1 MTDDRRQTWDV
12 GRVTWD
18 VGRVTGRSPDD
29 PLVGVGLG
37 SYVRS
42 MATPPTEDLSDD
54 VLESVPWEALGR
66 PEPPDRRTW
75 YVLGAAAVVV
85 VAISASAARTLW
97 PSPPLRAPV
106 AGPSVTQVVPPTTST
121 TDSAPTTTT
130 PAPLISEAD
139 LRAVD
144 PEHLERWAA
153 SHAEWFL
160 AEWFTLDGSD
170 RTGVADLLPEGASAG
185 PVDPG
190 ARSFVESVSTR
201 SVTPTGV
208 DRFEVVA
215 LVRLLSA
222 SDGGAYMRQPATA
235 YSVAVGI
242 VDGLPA
248 ILDLPM
254 PVELEFA
261 RAAVAHG
268 VEAEPPPEVME
279 GALEAV
285 AGFGTPDRSS
295 VTATTTGGSWRVTLM
310 IEDAAGV
317 SWPVAVWL
325 DAEGG
330 RRRALSPDQP

>member
-1 MTDDRRQTWDV
+1 
-12 GRVTWD
+12 
-18 VGRVTGRSPDD
+18 
-29 PLVGVGLG
+29 
-37 SYVRS
+37 
-42 MATPPTEDLSDD
+42 MATPPTEDLSDE

-66 PEPPDRRTW
+66 PDPPDHRMW

-97 PSPPLRAPV
+97 PSPPLQAPA
-106 AGPSVTQVVPPTTST
+106 AGPSVTTQVSPTTVT
-121 TDSAPTTTT
+121 TMGVTPATTS

-144 PEHLERWAA
+144 AEHLERWAA

-170 RTGVADLLPEGASAG
+170 RTGVADLLPEGAPAG
-185 PVDPG
+185 PVDPA

-254 PVELEFA
+254 PAELDFA
-261 RAAVAHG
+261 RAAAPPG

-295 VTATTTGGSWRVTLM
+295 VTATTTGSSWRVTLM

-330 RRRALSPDQP
+330 RRRAPSPDQP

>member
-1 MTDDRRQTWDV
+1 
-12 GRVTWD
+12 
-18 VGRVTGRSPDD
+18 
-29 PLVGVGLG
+29 
-37 SYVRS
+37 
-42 MATPPTEDLSDD
+42 MATPPASDLSDD

-66 PEPPDRRTW
+66 PDPPDRRMW

-85 VAISASAARTLW
+85 VAISASAVRTLW
-97 PSPPLRAPV
+97 PSPPLQAPV
-106 AGPSVTQVVPPTTST
+106 AGPSVTDVVPPTTVT
-121 TDSAPTTTT
+121 TMVAPTTTS

-170 RTGVADLLPEGASAG
+170 RVGVTALLPEGAPAG
-185 PVDPG
+185 PADPG
-190 ARSFVESVSTR
+190 ARSFVESISTR

-222 SDGGAYMRQPATA
+222 SDGGSYTRQPATA
-235 YSVAVGI
+235 YSVIIGI

-248 ILDLPM
+248 ILDLPA
-254 PVELEFA
+254 PVELDFA
-261 RAAVAHG
+261 RAALPAGVAG
-268 VEAEPPPEVME
+268 EPPPEVIE

-285 AGFGTPDRSS
+285 AGFGMPDRSS
-295 VTATTTGGSWRVTLM
+295 LTATTTGGSWRVTLM

-325 DAEGG
+325 DSEG
-330 RRRALSPDQP
+330 RRRTPSPDQP

>member
-1 MTDDRRQTWDV
+1 
-12 GRVTWD
+12 
-18 VGRVTGRSPDD
+18 
-29 PLVGVGLG
+29 
-37 SYVRS
+37 

-66 PEPPDRRTW
+66 PDPPDRRTW

-97 PSPPLRAPV
+97 PSPPLQAPV
-106 AGPSVTQVVPPTTST
+106 AGASVTQVSPTTVTTLVAPPTTS
-121 TDSAPTTTT
+121 PT
-130 PAPLISEAD
+130 PLISEAD

-144 PEHLERWAA
+144 AEHLERWAA

-170 RTGVADLLPEGASAG
+170 RTGVADLLPEGLSAG

-201 SVTPTGV
+201 SVTPTGN

-222 SDGGAYMRQPATA
+222 SDGEAYIRQPATA

-242 VDGLPA
+242 VEGLPA

-254 PVELEFA
+254 PVELDFA
-261 RAAVAHG
+261 RAAVPPG
-268 VEAEPPPEVME
+268 VEADPPPEVTE
-279 GALEAV
+279 GALESV

-295 VTATTTGGSWRVTLM
+295 LTATTTGGSWRVTLM

-325 DAEGG
+325 DDEG
-330 RRRALSPDQP
+330 RRRAPSPDQP